1 MAAPW
6 GAFESNFESYL
17 KGQGAGNPKEMGA
30 FLVDEYHATMSSAME
45 QYMNAPAMVNDAA
58 MKSIF
63 ETAFDLF
70 FKVEIVDVGAQNAK
84 VAEYEAQV
92 ADLESQMAEV
102 DMIPPGQLTQDDI
115 DRRIDAG
122 QQILMLQE
130 PMGLQKIDVI
140 RGAVGDAILAI
151 VPVLLKL
158 GLLLYWLGGMMKP
171 SAPPPGSVSVIT
183 NMVLFPGVP
192 TITMPGLQSEAD
204 FVKQWRLMFEI
215 HALTVFG
222 LTTSLTPVGPAMVPI
237 PYPFVSVK

>member
-6 GAFESNFESYL
+6 GAFESSLEDFL
-17 KGQGAGNPKEMGA
+17 TGQGASDPKAMGA
-30 FLVDEYHATMSSAME
+30 FIADEYHSTMSSAAE
-45 QYMNAPAMVNDAA
+45 QYMNAPQLVNDAA
-58 MKSIF
+58 MKSMF

-70 FKVEIVDVGAQNAK
+70 FKVEVKDVGAAEAI
-84 VAEYEAQV
+84 VAVTQGMIDELKTEMSEI
-92 ADLESQMAEV
+92 DLIA
-102 DMIPPGQLTQDDI
+102 PGELTQDDME
-115 DRRIDAG
+115 RRVEAG
-122 QQILMLQE
+122 KEILMLME
-130 PMGLQKIDVI
+130 PLGLQKIDVI
-140 RGAVGDAILAI
+140 RAAIGDAILLI
-151 VPVLLKL
+151 VPLLLKL

-171 SAPPPGSVSVIT
+171 SAPPPGSVSVVV

-204 FVKQWRLMFEI
+204 FAKQFSLMFQI